1 MKKRYLLLFIILLLL
16 LTTGCNRTPKENND
30 AENNLPPEPEEEV
43 VKESFF
49 VGDRYKDI
57 LLDNNSG
64 DSEKLSDYLGKPI
77 LVNFWVS
84 WSPGSEN
91 INDTLKEYYADIKD
105 SMHVISI
112 NVTAIENNNL
122 EYIIKY
128 IESERYPFPV
138 YYDLDGQISSDY
150 LVRSFPTG
158 YIIDKQG
165 FIEKIFIGDVDEE
178 LFLLEIEKAISG
190 RKE

>member
-138 YYDLDGQISSDY
+138 YYDLDGQISRDY

-190 RKE
+190 GKE